1 MIRTHRDMTA
11 SLPVLA
17 WLLEPDEPS
26 VRYGAL
32 VDLMG
37 EPRDSPRARRARG
50 AIRRSARAQALL
62 AGQQPD
68 GSFGCHPY
76 DKWRGSHWRLLRL
89 ADLDYPPRSRAI
101 KHAIDNAL
109 PWLLSHEP
117 PILKGRARRCGS
129 QQGAAVLYCTRL
141 GHGDDPRVGTLVERL
156 LAWQWPDGGWNC
168 DKRPGADHS
177 SFHETWLPLWGL
189 AEYWRLTGNTQVKAG
204 VDRAAELLLSHGL
217 FRRDH
222 AADRPVIRQRFVQVL
237 YPAYWHY
244 QILDACRALD
254 AAGKLTDARATEA
267 LEIIASLRRP
277 DGRWAPQLAR
287 WSRPTSRPKSGVE
300 VVPWARKGQSCKFLT
315 LNAMRV
321 LRKRK

>member
-1 MIRTHRDMTA
+1 MSAPSTILD
-11 SLPVLA
+11 

-32 VDLMG
+32 VDLMD
-37 EPRDSPRARRARG
+37 EPAASPRARRARG

-62 AGQQPD
+62 AGQQED

-76 DKWRGSHWRLLRL
+76 SKWRGSHWRLLRL
-89 ADLDYPPRSRAI
+89 ADLDYPPRGRAL
-101 KHAIDNAL
+101 KRAIDNAL
-109 PWLLSHEP
+109 PWLLSHQP
-117 PILKGRARRCGS
+117 PILNGRARRCGS

-141 GHGDDPRVGTLVERL
+141 GYGDDPRVRALVDRL
-156 LAWQWPDGGWNC
+156 IEWQWPDGGWNC
-168 DKRPGADHS
+168 DKRPEAGHS

-189 AEYWRLTGNTQVKAG
+189 TEYWHLTGDACVKGA
-204 VDRAAELLLSHGL
+204 VDRAAELLLRHRL

-222 AADRPVIRQRFVQVL
+222 ASDQVIIRQGFVQLL

-254 AAGKLTDARATEA
+254 AAGKLGDPRASEA
-267 LEIIASLRRP
+267 LDLIASKQRP
-277 DGRWAPQLAR
+277 DGTWAPERSA
-287 WSRPTSRPKSGVE
+287 STMPTSKPRSGVD
-300 VVPWARKGQSCKFLT
+300 VVRWTRKGQPCKFLT

-321 LRKRK
+321 LRKAGRM